1 MEDILFNLVPNLK
14 DATDDFKAAVL
25 RRYKEFI
32 TYSQIPNKCY
42 GFTDQSIIPSK
53 LFNVFKNMEQAVA
66 DRYNFYFDFAD
77 YKNLEYLAYLMLQSY
92 FKQCVLEDKL
102 VEDILYIDT
111 KLLVEDYKR
120 LIDYKEEKDS
130 LKPIHDL
137 KILYAGIENAPL
149 VIWDKFTLLDSYYD
163 RDKIYDIINIRQRRG
178 LGNFYF
184 SMGGKQ
190 NFVEKIGQNTAA
202 LIQLDLGFDLSTTT
216 INLESTKEVGLFK

>member
-1 MEDILFNLVPNLK
+1 M
-14 DATDDFKAAVL
+14 TSAV
-25 RRYKEFI
+25 
-32 TYSQIPNKCY
+32 T
-42 GFTDQSIIPSK
+42 
-53 LFNVFKNMEQAVA
+53 
-66 DRYNFYFDFAD
+66 DRYNLRFEFAD
-77 YKNLEYLAYLMLQSY
+77 YVNLDYLAYLMLQSY
-92 FKQCVLEDKL
+92 FKQCVIQDIR
-102 VEDILYIDT
+102 VEDIIYVDT

-137 KILYAGIENAPL
+137 KILYSGIENAPL

-202 LIQLDLGFDLSTTT
+202 LIQLDLGFDLSTIT

>member
-1 MEDILFNLVPNLK
+1 MEDILFELIPNLET
-14 DATDDFKAAVL
+14 ATDDYKAAVI

-32 TYSQIPNKCY
+32 KYSQIPAKCY

-53 LFNVFKNMEQAVA
+53 LFNVFKNMQQAVS
-66 DRYNFYFDFAD
+66 DRYNFYFDFGD

-137 KILYAGIENAPL
+137 KVLYAGIENAPL
-149 VIWDKFTLLDSYYD
+149 IIWDKFTLLDSYYD
-163 RDKIYDIINIRQRRG
+163 KDKIYDIINIRQRRG

-190 NFVEKIGQNTAA
+190 NFAEKIGQNTAA
-202 LIQLDLGFDLSTTT
+202 LIQLDLGFECSNIV